1 MKKDNLNKIV
11 YLILLMVI
19 TVFIYYKLFNKNT
32 EIIDNPTP
40 GTTTISINNIY
51 LDKENIIMA
60 NGANDILKI
69 TIEPSNAYL
78 DQIIIESSN
87 PSVATINN
95 NGEIKALNKGNTTI
109 KVRSIDGT
117 KEKTC
122 EIKVVETIVFDQ
134 RNIAIIDYLNNDSS
148 LKMINTYK
156 LYNCSTNN
164 CMKPQKYTS
173 SISNQFRVYKY
184 NTSNNTK
191 ELLVTT
197 N

>member
-1 MKKDNLNKIV
+1 MKKDHLNKII

-40 GTTTISINNIY
+40 STTTISINNIY

-69 TIEPSNAYL
+69 TIEPSNADL
-78 DQIIIESSN
+78 NQIIIESSN
-87 PSVATINN
+87 PSVETITN

-134 RNIAIIDYLNNDSS
+134 GNIAIIDYLNNDSS

-156 LYNCSTNN
+156 LYN
-164 CMKPQKYTS
+164 
-173 SISNQFRVYKY
+173 
-184 NTSNNTK
+184 
-191 ELLVTT
+191 
-197 N
+197 